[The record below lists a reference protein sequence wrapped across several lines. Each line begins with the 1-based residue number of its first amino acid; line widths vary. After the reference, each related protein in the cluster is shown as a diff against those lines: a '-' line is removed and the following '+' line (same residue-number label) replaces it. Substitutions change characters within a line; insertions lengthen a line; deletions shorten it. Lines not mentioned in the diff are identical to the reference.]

1 MHVLSV
7 EQSKINEQCTN
18 IMDMTGFGM
27 SKMNKKTWQL
37 IQLMSGVAQDNY
49 PEILG
54 ATYIV
59 NAPMVFN
66 GVWAIAK
73 NFVDEKTRKKINI
86 LGGGYK
92 KTLLE
97 NVDAENLPS
106 FLGGECTCE
115 DLGGCLY
122 S

>member
-7 EQSKINEQCTN
+7 EQGKINEQCTN

>member
-1 MHVLSV
+1 
-7 EQSKINEQCTN
+7 
-18 IMDMTGFGM
+18 
-27 SKMNKKTWQL
+27 
-37 IQLMSGVAQDNY
+37 
-49 PEILG
+49 
-54 ATYIV
+54 
-59 NAPMVFN
+59 MVFN

>member
-1 MHVLSV
+1 
-7 EQSKINEQCTN
+7 
-18 IMDMTGFGM
+18 
-27 SKMNKKTWQL
+27 
-37 IQLMSGVAQDNY
+37 MSGVAQDNY

-86 LGGGYK
+86 LGSGYK
-92 KTLLE
+92 KVLLE
-97 NVDAENLPS
+97 NIDADNLPEI
-106 FLGGECTCE
+106 LGGNCTCA
-115 DLGGCLY
+115 DQGGCLY
-122 S
+122 SDAGPW

>member
-1 MHVLSV
+1 
-7 EQSKINEQCTN
+7 
-18 IMDMTGFGM
+18 
-27 SKMNKKTWQL
+27 
-37 IQLMSGVAQDNY
+37 
-49 PEILG
+49 
-54 ATYIV
+54 
-59 NAPMVFN
+59 MVFN

-86 LGGGYK
+86 IGGSYK

-97 NVDAENLPS
+97 NVDAQNLPS

-115 DLGGCLY
+115 GLGGCLY